1 MVNETKFRWSNG
13 TILVCL
19 AMFVV
24 LQTISAFI
32 QVRFIREGDWTGVL
46 FIEGVIAMISFGLL
60 LQTLSQRSTRFYDD
74 GISFVKFFKRRFIPW
89 AEITQV
95 SNVSLN
101 QSPVVKLAS
110 KSENVRIILAEFK
123 DKTEIVRFID
133 SKLNEANSASCR

>member
-1 MVNETKFRWSNG
+1 MVNETKLRWSNG

-89 AEITQV
+89 AEITKV

-101 QSPVVKLAS
+101 QYPVIKLAS
-110 KSENVRIILAEFK
+110 SSESVRVILAEFK
-123 DKTEIVRFID
+123 NKTEVVRFID
-133 SKLNEANSASCR
+133 NKLNESHLDST